1 MISPL
6 KFRRG
11 NSLPAARSY
20 HYLCERRRCAGAN
33 VNIMPALDD
42 DRDDRVDTSHRGAD
56 DSDEPTSVNIMPEP
70 DDDRDDRVDTS
81 HRRADDSD
89 EDDIESI
96 KSIEQPPPKC
106 FGKSPSGG
114 EYRIVMTNDFG
125 TDCCPANLYWFNTP
139 FGCLFVLVQVSHRA
153 NLLHPPPPVHT
164 RRDPAASP
172 TQLCVVLIILAAAYT
187 AHAHCSARGADDG
200 VGPWKLTPSSA
211 WALAAPRAQRSLP
224 VGWDL
229 VIGRA
234 ANSSTEYLANRT
246 TATADRICDAVLLD
260 MHNGT
265 LARVAS
271 TWNRTVASRL
281 YP

>member
-1 MISPL
+1 
-6 KFRRG
+6 
-11 NSLPAARSY
+11 
-20 HYLCERRRCAGAN
+20 
-33 VNIMPALDD
+33 MPAL
-42 DRDDRVDTSHRGAD
+42 
-56 DSDEPTSVNIMPEP
+56 

-125 TDCCPANLYWFNTP
+125 TDCCPANMYWFNTP